1 MKGHHS
7 IIFNPTGDMVFF
19 GGVGWGAA
27 LLWML
32 FFLCK
37 RICEDLCG
45 SGPLGTQLSHT
56 AAANRLPALPSRRW
70 REAFRAAGFS
80 LQTPRTF

>member
-7 IIFNPTGDMVFF
+7 IIFNPTGDIFF
-19 GGVGWGAA
+19 LGGAA
-27 LLWML
+27 LLGML

-45 SGPLGTQLSHT
+45 SGPLETHLSHS
-56 AAANRLPALPSRRW
+56 AAANRLPALPIRQW
-70 REAFRAAGFS
+70 REA
-80 LQTPRTF
+80 